1 MKTLF
6 IALLFAPT
14 LVFAEPVS
22 LSFNAVSIVQFGQA
36 MFKGMM
42 KRDFV
47 VAPDVVGLD
56 RRITIDVKSIDAAE
70 LPRFVENLLEQEGI
84 QTTLRDGVYYL
95 ALKRGSA
102 QNGAQD
108 ASIASQLPAQQFSG
122 AVSTKALQTA
132 SIPADGHVSSD
143 IMPMPQ
149 RMEDDESELFL
160 PQNRT
165 SEFVAAVI
173 SSGFGRQAAILA
185 GEHVVLTGTKGN
197 IAKMLVLCKAIDMI
211 AKTVD
216 VSASW
221 LEVASNS
228 ASGRGIS
235 LAATILGAR
244 FGASLGTINA
254 GTALSLKNA
263 NFELV
268 IDALNTDGRFK
279 QVSNSRL
286 VGEDRTKLNLIV
298 GNETPTVAST
308 GNDNAGNRVQNVLYR
323 PSGVII
329 DVVPKVL
336 GNSRIRM
343 EVDAQISSF
352 KATSTGVTGSPTLI
366 KRQLKTTVSMND
378 GEVIV
383 LGGLDDS
390 QATDSTSALPFLPA
404 SWSAKSGDR
413 IKTDLVLV
421 VSAKVLAN

>member
-1 MKTLF
+1 MRPVRHAL
-6 IALLFAPT
+6 IAPRRKEAYSPY
-14 LVFAEPVS
+14 AEAS
-22 LSFNAVSIVQFGQA
+22 GCSTQA
-36 MFKGMM
+36 RSGKAQMHG
-42 KRDFV
+42 
-47 VAPDVVGLD
+47 VGEPSTGRAD
-56 RRITIDVKSIDAAE
+56 R
-70 LPRFVENLLEQEGI
+70 
-84 QTTLRDGVYYL
+84 
-95 ALKRGSA
+95 
-102 QNGAQD
+102 
-108 ASIASQLPAQQFSG
+108 
-122 AVSTKALQTA
+122 
-132 SIPADGHVSSD
+132 ADGASALHAH
-143 IMPMPQ
+143 Q
-149 RMEDDESELFL
+149 RMEDDDSELFL

-165 SEFVAAVI
+165 SEFVASVI
-173 SSGFGRQAAILA
+173 SSGFGRQAAAFA
-185 GEHVVLTGTKGN
+185 GEHVVLTGTKKN
-197 IAKMLVLCKAIDMI
+197 IAKMLMLCKAIDMI

-228 ASGRGIS
+228 ASGRGIF

-383 LGGLDDS
+383 LSGLDDS
-390 QATDSTSALPFLPA
+390 QATDSTSARPFLPA
-404 SWSAKSGDR
+404 SWSVKFGDR